1 MAQRPEDRIAAMLQ
15 ARGYLLPFHRVLAEQ
30 DPDFLDSYNVLV
42 GKALVHGDP
51 DPSRPAGLPAKYRE
65 LVVSA
70 LLAFRGEGP
79 GLEAHIRR
87 ALSLGATPEEVVSA
101 FESALIPGGAPTMKA
116 GLEALAKVLEDAR
129 LES

>member
-1 MAQRPEDRIAAMLQ
+1 MAQNPEDRLAAMLK

-30 DPDFLDSYNVLV
+30 DPDFLDSYNLLV
-42 GKALVHGDP
+42 GKALVHGAP

-101 FESALIPGGAPTMKA
+101 FEAALIPGGAPTMKA
-116 GLEALAKVLEDAR
+116 GLEALARVLDETGSGA
-129 LES
+129 

>member
-1 MAQRPEDRIAAMLQ
+1 MPQNPEDRIAAMLQ

-51 DPSRPAGLPAKYRE
+51 DPARPAGLPAKYRE

-87 ALSLGATPEEVVSA
+87 ALTLGATPEEVVSA
-101 FESALIPGGAPTMKA
+101 FEAALIPGGAPTMKA
-116 GLEALAKVLEDAR
+116 GLEALARILEDTRPGA
-129 LES
+129 